1 MTSILIVDDHPALR
15 LALKAQLSKLP
26 GIHHIWEADNG
37 QTAVDIVRQFRIDLV
52 VLDLDIP
59 RMSGL
64 DAVPRMRA
72 VHAAVR
78 VLILTAQ
85 DAVPFAAR
93 AMQAGA
99 HGFVSKTQDLDA
111 IVRCVQSV
119 LGGFT
124 VFPSCTPRDMPRDP
138 PRDGQSP
145 SDTEGLGKLTDKEME
160 ILRMLTRGMTNKAI
174 GKALFI
180 SNKTVSSYKT
190 RIMTKLGAESL
201 VDLVDFARRCRLV
214 P

>member
-1 MTSILIVDDHPALR
+1 MTTILIVDDHPALR
-15 LALKAQLSKLP
+15 LALQAQLAQLP
-26 GIHHIWEADNG
+26 GISRIWEADNG
-37 QTAVDIVRQFRIDLV
+37 QTAIDIIREFRVDLV
-52 VLDLDIP
+52 ILDLDMP

-64 DAVPRMRA
+64 DTVPRLRA
-72 VHAAVR
+72 IHPGVR

-85 DAVPFAAR
+85 DAIPFAAR

-99 HGFVSKTQDLDA
+99 QGFVSKTQDLEA
-111 IVRCVQSV
+111 IVRCAQSV

-124 VFPSCTPRDMPRDP
+124 VFPSCTPRDAPRELP
-138 PRDGQSP
+138 VVGQTP
-145 SDTEGLGKLTDKEME
+145 ADNDGLGRLTGKEME

-190 RIMTKLGAESL
+190 RIMTKVGADSL
-201 VDLVDFARRCRLV
+201 VDLIDFARRCRLV